1 MDFPIVSYTNLI
13 ILVTVVVSLIAYER
27 RNLFVMLSFQPY
39 FIKRNPKEAIR
50 FITCAFVH
58 ADIFHLFFN
67 MYVLYAFGNPLE
79 IFFKQHFEAKGIFI
93 YSLLYFGGALF
104 SGLPG
109 FAKHKDN
116 IAYMAIGASGA
127 VAALVF
133 SFIVLEPSAG
143 MGLIFLPIYIPA
155 LFFGLIYLAVEYF
168 LDKRGGSRIAHD
180 AHFWGAIFGI
190 VFTLL
195 IDTDFAR
202 GFIQEVQRMF

>member
-27 RNLFVMLSFQPY
+27 KHIFVMLSFQPY

-67 MYVLYAFGNPLE
+67 MYVLYSFGNPLE
-79 IFFKQHFEAKGIFI
+79 YFFKSHFDSRGIFI

-109 FAKHKDN
+109 FARHKDN
-116 IAYMAIGASGA
+116 PAYLSIGASGA
-127 VAALVF
+127 VSALVF
-133 SFIVLEPSAG
+133 SYIVLNPDGG
-143 MGLIFLPIYIPA
+143 MGIIFLPIFIPA
-155 LFFGLIYLAVEYF
+155 LYFGLIYLAIEYY

-180 AHFWGAIFGI
+180 AHFWGAIFGV
-190 VFTLL
+190 VFTLFV
-195 IDTDFAR
+195 DTDFAVS
-202 GFIQEVQRMF
+202 FIEQVKQMF